1 MLDLKRKIWII
12 IGTRPELIKQLPV
25 YYECVKKFGKRNI
38 VLINSGQHKK
48 FLGFYTKENKIKFDL
63 IINNLESTKSLVKNI
78 SPSSILLLNFL
89 IINLTC
95 VEKVPV
101 NKVTPLV

>member
-78 SPSSILLLNFL
+78 SGSNTKACLFAL
-89 IINLTC
+89 IIFFILS
-95 VEKVPV
+95 K
-101 NKVTPLV
+101 